1 MKKIIIVLSLLAI
14 LTVEAFAQRQL
25 RGEWQF
31 MSVTSKTNGELQ
43 LSTDFDLSLVF
54 ERNRVNVNG
63 CNHAYGKYTA
73 EKKRIRID
81 ISRITSMLC
90 SGNDKESLFLD
101 YLEKIANYSIHG
113 TELVLSNKNNTLII
127 KLLKR

>member
-1 MKKIIIVLSLLAI
+1 MKKIIIVLSLLALFTI
-14 LTVEAFAQRQL
+14 ATSAQSQL

-63 CNHAYGKYTA
+63 CNHAYGKYKA
-73 EKKRIRID
+73 EKKKGII
-81 ISRITSMLC
+81 
-90 SGNDKESLFLD
+90 
-101 YLEKIANYSIHG
+101 YLTNPS
-113 TELVLSNKNNTLII
+113 
-127 KLLKR
+127 